1 MATDRQDFDVMALLS
16 VITKDLQPN
25 QMALVLSQLQA
36 GNQQVLAAIQNCDKA
51 ALCTAL
57 GIERA
62 VSDAKNDLGRDI
74 CSSTQAINANI
85 GMLGNRMDCNFR
97 DIAKELCDVRVEMLK
112 NSFEGQL
119 REKENMFKL
128 AMLARDNEDVSRA
141 EGHKTR
147 ALIRANRVDELQCKV
162 SDLECKVNQYENQRF
177 VRDAVCD
184 ELLTHNRS
192 CGGWGRGGWGRGF
205 DDCGDGFFRHGRRHH
220 HGCNDEEFGFV
231 TRGCANVN
239 VNIHDRR
246 RHHHDD
252 DHGHGNGHND

>member
-1 MATDRQDFDVMALLS
+1 MANDRQDFDVMALLS
-16 VITKDLQPN
+16 VMTKDMQPN

-36 GNQQVLAAIQNCDKA
+36 GNQQVIAAIQSCDKA

-74 CSSTQAINANI
+74 CSSTQAIGAQIN
-85 GMLGNRMDCNFR
+85 MLGNRMDCNFR
-97 DIAKELCDVRVEMLK
+97 DVAKELCDIRVENLK
-112 NSFEGQL
+112 NSFEAQL

-128 AMLARDNEDVSRA
+128 AMLARDNQDAAYE

-147 ALIRANRVDELQCKV
+147 ALIRATRAEELQCKV
-162 SDLECKVNQYENQRF
+162 SDLECKVSQYENQRF

-184 ELLTHNRS
+184 ELLIHRRG
-192 CGGWGRGGWGRGF
+192 CGGGGWGRGGDGF
-205 DDCGDGFFRHGRRHH
+205 DGCGGGFFHHGRRRH
-220 HGCNDEEFGFV
+220 HGCDDDFEFS

-246 RHHHDD
+246 RRRHHDGGND
-252 DHGHGNGHND
+252 GGGHKE